1 MVFMRLL
8 IMTMGYGFALVV
20 AIRTFDCMVIDAMG
34 VATALAGRT
43 TVRRRNRSG
52 SRFLNCYLRRRH
64 GNDNTRDRSAA
75 NNSWLRAHSPG

>member
-43 TVRRRNRSG
+43 TVRRRNRSS
-52 SRFLNCYLRRRH
+52 SRFVSCHLRRRH
-64 GNDNTRDRSAA
+64 GDDNTGDWSAA
-75 NNSWLRAHSPG
+75 DSSWLRAHSPS